1 MIIRV
6 EHRKRFTVIADPAL
20 RDSQISFRATGVLAY
35 LLSLPDGTKI
45 SGREMTAAKREGR
58 DAILA
63 ALGELEK
70 AGYLIRTRTQAASGT
85 WFTTCVLNEQPP
97 ENPSP
102 SPGNQDSVF
111 QDSVFQDS
119 KSLNTKNEY
128 QLQPSSLET
137 GSENPN
143 PHALPDVPVAKGL
156 VDRIRHERGWERP
169 DHEEAS

>member
-6 EHRKRFTVIADPAL
+6 EHRKRFTVITDQAL
-20 RDSQISFRATGVLAY
+20 RDPEISFRATGVLAY
-35 LLSLPDGTKI
+35 LLSMPDGTKI

-70 AGYLIRTRTQAASGT
+70 AGYLIRKRTQASSGT
-85 WFTTCVLNEQPP
+85 WFTTCVLREMPP

-119 KSLNTKNEY
+119 KSSNTNYEY
-128 QLQPSSLET
+128 QLQGASLET
-137 GSENPN
+137 GKPT
-143 PHALPDVPVAKGL
+143 PMPPDLRRHLP
-156 VDRIRHERGWERP
+156 RRT
-169 DHEEAS
+169 DHEDQGEEQTA